1 MKRWRVVML
10 ACPLLLGCGG
20 SAADPEYVKAHT
32 ASPSEAK
39 CGFHVQD
46 AQQNALLDVCV
57 DVVKRW
63 GWDHGRLRLVDMTGN
78 MKCARVTQQG
88 AAQLGYDGVG
98 DRPVRERVEV
108 AFDGRVATFIVAEDP
123 EEGQD
128 HRQLDTL
135 AGEING
141 PISIALFEQACAD
154 IDEGAPPKATV
165 VIQRRGDVLVHAP

>member
-1 MKRWRVVML
+1 MKRWRVVWL
-10 ACPLLLGCGG
+10 AYPLLLGCGG
-20 SAADPEYVKAHT
+20 GAANPEYVKADT
-32 ASPSEAK
+32 ASPGKGK

-46 AQQNALLDVCV
+46 AQQKPLLDVCV

-63 GWDHGRLRLVDMTGN
+63 KWDHGRLRLLDVTGN
-78 MKCARVTQQG
+78 MKCARVTQQS

-108 AFDGRVATFIVAEDP
+108 AFDGRVASFIVAEDP

-128 HRQLDTL
+128 QQQLDTL

-141 PISIALFEQACAD
+141 PITIALHDKACAD
-154 IDEGAPPKATV
+154 IDEGAQPKATV
-165 VIQRRGDVLVHAP
+165 VIQRHGDVLVHAP